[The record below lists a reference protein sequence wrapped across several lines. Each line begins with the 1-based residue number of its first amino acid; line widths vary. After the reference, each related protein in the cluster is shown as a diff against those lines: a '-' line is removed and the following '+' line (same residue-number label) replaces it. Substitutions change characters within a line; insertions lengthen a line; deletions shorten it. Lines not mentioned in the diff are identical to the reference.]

1 MAKKISKKTQPEAAN
16 AAIEA
21 PVKKTPARKRAAKK
35 TDAAAPAAPVDQDI
49 KPAGLKLTLDY
60 PQKGEVVTSANY
72 TLRFTVPEGA
82 SYVEVSLD
90 GGPWSGCRFSVG
102 HWWYDWADYSDGK
115 HVIVARA
122 VAQDGREAEIE
133 RSTKVERGQ
142 SDLLR

>member
-21 PVKKTPARKRAAKK
+21 PTKKAPARKRSAKK

-49 KPAGLKLTLDY
+49 KPAAPALTLDY
-60 PQKGEVVTSANY
+60 PQKGEVVTSASY
-72 TLRFTVPEGA
+72 TLRLSVPEGA
-82 SYVEVSLD
+82 SYVEVSVD
-90 GGPWSGCRFSVG
+90 GGAWSGCRFSVG

-122 VAQDGREAEIE
+122 VTQDGREAELQ
-133 RSTKVERGQ
+133 RSTTVARGQ